1 MSDQKGQIRI
11 IEAFLSIAVVFSA
24 VLISATFPSSP
35 NLSRQESLV
44 SIGTQV
50 LLKLDTNGTLGNLIA
65 QRDWTTIKQALDV
78 VLPLG
83 VSFNLTIFNE
93 EMQPVNSQLIQN
105 SNVLGR
111 ESVSVQ
117 YVCASQNTNVE
128 LWVLRLQLAWA
139 R

>member
-1 MSDQKGQIRI
+1 MFDQRGQIRI

-65 QRDWTTIKQALDV
+65 QQDWTTIKQALDV
-78 VLPLG
+78 ALPLG

-93 EMQPVNSQLIQN
+93 QMQPVNSQLIQN

-117 YVCASQNTNVE
+117 YVCASQNVNVE
-128 LWVLRLQLAWA
+128 LWVLRLQLAWV

>member
-111 ESVSVQ
+111 ESISVQ

>member
-1 MSDQKGQIRI
+1 
-11 IEAFLSIAVVFSA
+11 VVFSA

-117 YVCASQNTNVE
+117 YVCASQNVNVE

>member
-1 MSDQKGQIRI
+1 MFDQRGQIRI

-24 VLISATFPSSP
+24 VLISATLPSPP

-65 QRDWTTIKQALDV
+65 QQDWTTIKQALDV
-78 VLPLG
+78 ALPLG

-93 EMQPVNSQLIQN
+93 QMQPVNSQLIQN

-117 YVCASQNTNVE
+117 YVCASQNVNVE
-128 LWVLRLQLAWA
+128 VWVLRLQLAWA

>member
-1 MSDQKGQIRI
+1 MLNQKGQIRI

-24 VLISATFPSSP
+24 VLVSATFPSSP
-35 NLSRQESLV
+35 NLSKQESLV
-44 SIGTQV
+44 SIGTQA

-65 QRDWTTIKQALDV
+65 QQDWMTIKQALDV

-83 VSFNLTIFNE
+83 VSFNLTIFDE
-93 EMQPVNSQLIQN
+93 ETQPVNSQLIQN
-105 SNVLGR
+105 SSVLGR

-117 YVCASQNTNVE
+117 YVCASQNLSVKFF
-128 LWVLRLQLAWA
+128 VLRLQLAWA